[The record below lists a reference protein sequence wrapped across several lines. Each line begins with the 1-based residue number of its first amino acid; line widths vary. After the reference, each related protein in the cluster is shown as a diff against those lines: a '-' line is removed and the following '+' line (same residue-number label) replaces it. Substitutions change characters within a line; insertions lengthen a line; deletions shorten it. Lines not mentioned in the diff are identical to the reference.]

1 MSALP
6 KSANQQ
12 TKGADSRKKVSITMD
27 SERSGESSE
36 IRKASSLRS
45 FISEERQVIYLAGQ
59 SESIAWILAQ
69 LENPYEKEPAALE
82 RREARQQA
90 DLAKWLQRNE
100 GRYDTRPSPMLLSEV
115 VRADTF
121 SSQEVLDKLGI
132 ESGGTELLLII
143 QSNFSKSEKDW
154 RELTEWVDQALKVG

>member
-1 MSALP
+1 
-6 KSANQQ
+6 
-12 TKGADSRKKVSITMD
+12 
-27 SERSGESSE
+27 
-36 IRKASSLRS
+36 
-45 FISEERQVIYLAGQ
+45 
-59 SESIAWILAQ
+59 
-69 LENPYEKEPAALE
+69 
-82 RREARQQA
+82 
-90 DLAKWLQRNE
+90 
-100 GRYDTRPSPMLLSEV
+100 MLLSEV